1 MNYRGMNQLI
11 PQHSVPLAGMEECL
25 VELRE
30 LVVRSIVIEATG
42 FFGTEKLDTLEPV
55 LYVFTESALRP
66 IQSIS
71 RDVRIFVCL
80 FVSLSVCP
88 SHPRNHASRRIR
100 DLWSKGVSLIL
111 AYL

>member
-1 MNYRGMNQLI
+1 MIVLLDYLKTTTQG
-11 PQHSVPLAGMEECL
+11 VPIT
-25 VELRE
+25 VHKE
-30 LVVRSIVIEATG
+30 LVC
-42 FFGTEKLDTLEPV
+42 GTVEVNFPILCSSFDSQVFKVTFCRI
-55 LYVFTESALRP
+55 FTESALRP

-71 RDVRIFVCL
+71 RDVRMCVCL
-80 FVSLSVCP
+80 FVCP

>member
-1 MNYRGMNQLI
+1 MFFLNLPCNYMVLKERPHNKEFFFNILISPLQLKKI
-11 PQHSVPLAGMEECL
+11 
-25 VELRE
+25 
-30 LVVRSIVIEATG
+30 
-42 FFGTEKLDTLEPV
+42 
-55 LYVFTESALRP
+55 VFTESALRP

-71 RDVRIFVCL
+71 RDVRLSVCLCVCL
-80 FVSLSVCP
+80 FVCG